1 LQNAIGKNRIE
12 SITYEHALEHTFCL
26 FESGV
31 READFVASRATFNLI
46 VIIPNMPESVSG
58 TEFVVSR
65 LDIMIEF
72 HIAYST

>member
-1 LQNAIGKNRIE
+1 MKTLVK
-12 SITYEHALEHTFCL
+12 SITYEHFSEHKNCL

-31 READFVASRATFNLI
+31 GKVDFVASRAAFNLV
-46 VIIPNMPESVSG
+46 VIIPDMPESVSG